1 MYSSIETDVSWHY
14 LKTLLKSIPQPHC
27 LIGGWSVYL
36 IVNDLY
42 QKDTGREYQ
51 GSRDI
56 DLGFHFDP
64 EWDQKQFDNSTFARA
79 VFKIREMGFES
90 VAYRFLK
97 RFRLSDGQEL
107 TTEQSRHL
115 QPYDMFN
122 LYIDV
127 FVDSDDPKRIK
138 MSKFPVAE
146 ELLLARVFSG
156 HQHLTKKVDELE
168 VMVPDPR
175 VQMEMK
181 IRSFPE
187 RTDDDKR
194 RKDLLDLCA
203 LILYS
208 GPKPPTTNGPA
219 QPNYKLALK
228 NVTEAEWKAI
238 SEDLNLTV
246 IEAKRV
252 ANQVG

>member
-1 MYSSIETDVSWHY
+1 
-14 LKTLLKSIPQPHC
+14 
-27 LIGGWSVYL
+27 
-36 IVNDLY
+36 
-42 QKDTGREYQ
+42 
-51 GSRDI
+51 
-56 DLGFHFDP
+56 
-64 EWDQKQFDNSTFARA
+64 
-79 VFKIREMGFES
+79 
-90 VAYRFLK
+90 
-97 RFRLSDGQEL
+97 
-107 TTEQSRHL
+107 
-115 QPYDMFN
+115 
-122 LYIDV
+122 
-127 FVDSDDPKRIK
+127 
-138 MSKFPVAE
+138 
-146 ELLLARVFSG
+146 
-156 HQHLTKKVDELE
+156 
-168 VMVPDPR
+168 
-175 VQMEMK
+175 MEMK